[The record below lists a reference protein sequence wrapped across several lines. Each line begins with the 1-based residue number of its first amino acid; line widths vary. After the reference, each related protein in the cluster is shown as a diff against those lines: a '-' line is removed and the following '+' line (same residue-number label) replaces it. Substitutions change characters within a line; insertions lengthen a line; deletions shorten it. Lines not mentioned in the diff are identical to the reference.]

1 MPQMSALSLLIQ
13 PLAATLAPAVVP
25 APVPLLTADGAAGWT
40 LAGPE
45 SLPPAANRLVRP
57 GGNAAGLSVRDRLPA
72 LPPLGAGSAAG
83 LDLAALSRQTL
94 GAAQRIALSWE
105 QSLAGDATVRN
116 RLGLR
121 HASDRFQARFTL
133 QSQVSLIQGGPVTLA
148 YDSAAHLKLVRQLAV
163 GAVARGSLGTLAA
176 PQVRATGQFIGP
188 DVRLALA
195 ELGGKL
201 AAETTWR
208 LPLGTDALGRPV
220 QPAEFRWN
228 LSFRRQL

>member
-1 MPQMSALSLLIQ
+1 MSALSLLIQ

-25 APVPLLTADGAAGWT
+25 APLPLLTADGAAGWT
-40 LAGPE
+40 LAGRENDAPAGDR
-45 SLPPAANRLVRP
+45 LAPTGGHPAAGP
-57 GGNAAGLSVRDRLPA
+57 VRDRLPP
-72 LPPLGAGSAAG
+72 LPRLAGQPAAG

-121 HASDRFQARFTL
+121 HASERFQARLTL
-133 QSQVSLIQGGPVTLA
+133 QSQVSLVQGGPVTLA
-148 YDSAAHLKLVRQLAV
+148 YDSAAHLKLVPQLAV

-176 PQVRATGQFIGP
+176 PQARASGQFIGP
-188 DVRLALA
+188 DVRLALV